1 MHRISLSSFPPSPL
15 SLFPFLL
22 PILNSSPSVPH
33 SFSLFSITSDY
44 LFLSS
49 KAMHMCDELAEK
61 VQEVE
66 EELALTI
73 KDLER
78 EQNAHK
84 LTSKQMSEVRT
95 LPESPSPHRHTQP
108 Y

>member
-1 MHRISLSSFPPSPL
+1 
-15 SLFPFLL
+15 
-22 PILNSSPSVPH
+22 
-33 SFSLFSITSDY
+33 
-44 LFLSS
+44 
-49 KAMHMCDELAEK
+49 MCDELAEK

-66 EELALTI
+66 EELAMI
-73 KDLER
+73 MKDLER

-84 LTSKQMSEVRT
+84 LTSKQMSEVRM

>member
-1 MHRISLSSFPPSPL
+1 
-15 SLFPFLL
+15 
-22 PILNSSPSVPH
+22 
-33 SFSLFSITSDY
+33 
-44 LFLSS
+44 
-49 KAMHMCDELAEK
+49 MHMCDELAEK

-66 EELALTI
+66 EELAMI
-73 KDLER
+73 MKDLER

-84 LTSKQMSEVRT
+84 LTSKQMSEVRM

>member
-1 MHRISLSSFPPSPL
+1 
-15 SLFPFLL
+15 
-22 PILNSSPSVPH
+22 
-33 SFSLFSITSDY
+33 
-44 LFLSS
+44 
-49 KAMHMCDELAEK
+49 MCDELAEK

-66 EELALTI
+66 EELALTM